1 MVAVSIISRL
11 FRTSL
16 ICYAHALF
24 VKKVVTM
31 TRQKTDSLAH
41 PERQQARKMRL
52 RWLVAASAVP
62 LFGIVAA
69 FGVAPQTDT
78 SNVAISTVIESLPV
92 PNTIAQADNVAP
104 ASAYWRDERIE
115 PGDSI
120 AKLLNRMEV
129 SSDEIARLL
138 RNKDATHAISSIKPG
153 MRIQAQTNA
162 EGELIWLRHIS
173 PDGTLLQIARAGQNF
188 TVSQTKAALET
199 HSVMKS
205 GEIRNSL
212 FGATDAAGVPDS
224 ITTQLT
230 QLFSTDIDFHRDLLR
245 GDRFNVVYEVFYHN
259 GEPVMTGHI
268 LAAEFTNDGHTYR
281 AVYFKHANGAGE
293 YYTPEGKSL
302 KDAFLRSPIE
312 FSRISSGFS
321 MRYHPILK
329 QWREHKGVDYAAPT
343 GTKIKAVADAV
354 VDFVGQ
360 QNGYGNFVVLK
371 HSGNY
376 STAYGHMSAFAKGL
390 HKGEKISQGD
400 VIGYVGSTGWAT
412 GPHLHF
418 EFRIAGVAVN
428 PLTANIPRAFPIT
441 AQYRSIFNSTTKPL
455 VAKLDL
461 LQGTN
466 LAAME

>member
-1 MVAVSIISRL
+1 
-11 FRTSL
+11 
-16 ICYAHALF
+16 
-24 VKKVVTM
+24 
-31 TRQKTDSLAH
+31 
-41 PERQQARKMRL
+41 
-52 RWLVAASAVP
+52 
-62 LFGIVAA
+62 
-69 FGVAPQTDT
+69 
-78 SNVAISTVIESLPV
+78 
-92 PNTIAQADNVAP
+92 
-104 ASAYWRDERIE
+104 
-115 PGDSI
+115 
-120 AKLLNRMEV
+120 
-129 SSDEIARLL
+129 
-138 RNKDATHAISSIKPG
+138 
-153 MRIQAQTNA
+153 
-162 EGELIWLRHIS
+162 
-173 PDGTLLQIARAGQNF
+173 
-188 TVSQTKAALET
+188 
-199 HSVMKS
+199 
-205 GEIRNSL
+205 
-212 FGATDAAGVPDS
+212 
-224 ITTQLT
+224 
-230 QLFSTDIDFHRDLLR
+230 
-245 GDRFNVVYEVFYHN
+245 
-259 GEPVMTGHI
+259 
-268 LAAEFTNDGHTYR
+268 
-281 AVYFKHANGAGE
+281 VYFKQANGTGE

-371 HSGNY
+371 HSGKY

-390 HKGEKISQGD
+390 HKGEKISQGE

-441 AQYRSIFNSTTKPL
+441 AQYRGIFNSATKPL